1 MSIATQSQHPTVYSP
16 LKPSSILI
24 VGPSWVGD
32 MVMAQSL
39 FKVLKREQPKVTIDV
54 LAPTWS
60 EGLLQRMPE
69 VRYIFP
75 HTIEHGQLAW
85 QERRRISQELRSQ
98 GYQQAIILPN
108 SWKSALIPFW
118 AKIPRRTGYRGEMRY
133 GLLNDIRKLNKLIL
147 RKTVEQ
153 FVALGIPPNS
163 PFSGPGGNLGQ
174 QVPNPRLSPG
184 QVEKV
189 LQRLGLEYPRQ
200 PTLAIC
206 PGAEYGPAKQ
216 WQPADYVT
224 CAKRKLSEGW
234 KVWIFGSPKDASLGA
249 RIQALAG
256 EGCIN
261 LCGQTTLPEAVDLLS
276 LMQFV
281 ITNDSGLMHVAAA
294 LDKPMIAIYG
304 SSNPGMT
311 PPLSNNAH
319 ILYLGLKCSPC
330 YQRTC
335 PKKHLKCLRDI
346 KPEQVLDMLKSYE

>member
-1 MSIATQSQHPTVYSP
+1 
-16 LKPSSILI
+16 
-24 VGPSWVGD
+24 
-32 MVMAQSL
+32 MAQSL

-206 PGAEYGPAKQ
+206 PGAEYGP
-216 WQPADYVT
+216 PADYVT

-256 EGCIN
+256 EGCI
-261 LCGQTTLPEAVDLLS
+261 
-276 LMQFV
+276 
-281 ITNDSGLMHVAAA
+281 TNHFTRSGGFIVPH
-294 LDKPMIAIYG
+294 AIR
-304 SSNPGMT
+304 
-311 PPLSNNAH
+311 H
-319 ILYLGLKCSPC
+319 H
-330 YQRTC
+330 Q
-335 PKKHLKCLRDI
+335 
-346 KPEQVLDMLKSYE
+346 